1 MENETD
7 SFGGVA
13 SSPDEEKYNFAGPT
27 QNESDVGLAS
37 EQVVDGPVAPET
49 SPKKRSN
56 FIQYA
61 VAGALSVA
69 GGFGYVMWNNLHH
82 AEEPPPTLTAMV
94 APYASPVY
102 QPAGPAP
109 QVPSVGA
116 PQTPPAT
123 VVRPLTQVP
132 SQSPVVV
139 GSNPAQGASIA
150 QVSQPPK
157 QDATA
162 ENPARGVYQVP
173 GAGPIVA
180 PADPVPVGVTAPQPQ
195 SEKQTPEDAPVSVSR
210 KQMEMIV
217 AQIDSQKKRIFSL
230 QREIVRLRAALHPVK
245 RHAKMESSPQVQV
258 IGAGSG
264 VAWIR
269 DGGNVREIRP
279 GDQVP
284 GVGLVTTISA
294 DGTITGTSGAIR

>member
-1 MENETD
+1 MENGND

-13 SSPDEEKYNFAGPT
+13 SSPDDEKYNFAGPT

-37 EQVVDGPVAPET
+37 EQVVDGPEAPET
-49 SPKKRSN
+49 SPKKRSI
-56 FIQYA
+56 IQYA
-61 VAGALSVA
+61 VAGVLSVA

-94 APYASPVY
+94 APHANPVY
-102 QPAGPAP
+102 QLAGPAP
-109 QVPSVGA
+109 QVPSAGA

-139 GSNPAQGASIA
+139 GSNPAQ
-150 QVSQPPK
+150 
-157 QDATA
+157 QDAATG
-162 ENPARGVYQVP
+162 NPARGVYQFP

-180 PADPVPVGVTAPQPQ
+180 PADPVPVGVTAPQPRT
-195 SEKQTPEDAPVSVSR
+195 EKQTPEDAPVSVSR

-217 AQIDSQKKRIFSL
+217 AQIDSQKKRISSL

-264 VAWIR
+264 IAWIR